1 MKPYLPAMLLAV
13 LLPVT
18 PLAANGL
25 TTEQRLE
32 RLERRVATV
41 TDLTLRLDALQRENR
56 QLRGEI
62 ETLNHQ
68 IQRLERKQRDIYLDI
83 DQRLANIGQS
93 PAPGQSSAPAPVTPP
108 RAPAGSAAP
117 VSDAGAQPAG
127 GGRPLAG
134 APAAPPSAPVA
145 DPRQMQADYK
155 AAYALL
161 SPSQKRYD
169 DAAKAFT
176 AFLERYPGSTLAPN
190 AQYWLAEAYYV
201 SQKNDEALQAFTT
214 VVEQYPDSPK
224 VPGALY
230 KIGRLQQVK
239 GNNAEARKA
248 LQRVVAEYPTSPAAG
263 LARDLLDRLGR

>member
-1 MKPYLPAMLLAV
+1 MKPYLPVMLLAV

-18 PLAANGL
+18 SLAANGL

-41 TDLTLRLDALQRENR
+41 SDLTLRLDAMQRENR

-68 IQRLERKQRDIYLDI
+68 IQQLERKQRDIYLDI
-83 DQRLANIGQS
+83 DQRLANLGQS
-93 PAPGQSSAPAPVTPP
+93 PAPAPVTPP
-108 RAPAGSAAP
+108 PA
-117 VSDAGAQPAG
+117 PAG
-127 GGRPLAG
+127 GGAPVADATAQPSGGGTLA
-134 APAAPPSAPVA
+134 AAPPAAAA

-176 AFLERYPGSTLAPN
+176 AFLERYPGSTLAAN

-201 SQKNDEALQAFTT
+201 SQKNDQALEAFTQ
-214 VVEQYPDSPK
+214 VVEQYPESPK
-224 VPGALY
+224 VPGSLY
-230 KIGRLQQVK
+230 KIGRLQQVN
-239 GNNAEARKA
+239 GNNAEARRA
-248 LQRVVAEYPTSPAAG
+248 LQRVVAEYPTAPAAG
-263 LARDLLDRLGR
+263 LSRELLDKLGR